1 MNEKEQVNREELI
14 EEIPDEV
21 GEKVLRA
28 FSQEDNIR
36 DNKNKVIMFVVS
48 AVALACAAFH
58 LYTSGFGLLES
69 MKQRAI
75 HLAFMMFLVFLLYPA
90 RKKDA
95 DKGPSVLDIIFA
107 VAGSLASLMVVIFY
121 KNFMMSFGISD
132 RKFQIAFIVLT
143 ILILEATRRCV
154 AKELSIIAAFFLLY
168 AIFGNYFPGVFKVT
182 SFSLQRLTD
191 HLYMIP
197 EGIFGTCLGTASNY
211 IILFVIFGTFLEASG
226 MGILIRDFAI
236 ALTGQAVGGPAKIS
250 IVSSAIFGSVSGSA
264 AANVVTTGSFT
275 IPLMKKTGYSPS
287 FAAAVEAAA
296 STGGQI
302 VPPVMGTAA
311 FLMADI
317 LGMDYGKILVAA
329 ILPALL
335 YYISLFAMVH
345 LRAKKIGLH
354 GIPKEECPDLKKV
367 LLERGH
373 MFFPFLIVIAMI
385 CMRFSPIYAGFY
397 GILSVVFFASLR
409 KSTRMS
415 PKTILNA
422 CISGVKKA
430 VNVSIACACVGFV
443 VGVSV
448 LTGIGTILSNYML
461 ILSGN
466 NLQLLCLIVA
476 AVSIFLGM
484 GLPATGVYIVTVTV
498 CVPALIQLGVPP
510 LAAHMFPFYYGI
522 YASITPPV
530 CIGSYA
536 AAGLAGCSPQDAGY
550 AGFKIAIPGLLI
562 PFIFIISPALLFA
575 NGTTLF
581 QTAQTFCTALI
592 GVISMACAV
601 EGWFMAAAS
610 RVEMALFFFGGV
622 SMALPGSL
630 TDGIGLLCIA
640 AAGTMQYLRYRRA
653 KTDDRSDE

>member
-1 MNEKEQVNREELI
+1 MYEQDHAKQDKMV
-14 EEIPDEV
+14 EEIPESI
-21 GEKVLRA
+21 GEEVLRN

-36 DNKNKVIMFVVS
+36 DSKSKVVTIAVS

-95 DKGPSVLDIIFA
+95 KKGPSPLDILFA
-107 VAGSLASLMVVIFY
+107 LAGSLSALMVVIFY
-121 KNFMMSFGISD
+121 DNFIMSFGISD

-143 ILILEATRRCV
+143 LLILEATRRCV
-154 AKELSIIAAFFLLY
+154 AKELSLIAAFFLLY
-168 AIFGNYFPGVFKVT
+168 AVFGNYFPGVFRVT

-317 LGMDYGKILVAA
+317 LGVDYGKILVAA

-354 GIPKEECPDLKKV
+354 GIPKEDCPDLKKV

-373 MFFPFLIVIAMI
+373 MFFPFIIVIAMI

-397 GILSVVFFASLR
+397 GILSVILFSSLR
-409 KSTRMS
+409 KSTRMT
-415 PKTILNA
+415 PRMILEA
-422 CISGVKKA
+422 CINGVKKA
-430 VNVSIACACVGFV
+430 VNVSVACACVGFV

-461 ILSGN
+461 VLSGG
-466 NLQLLCLIVA
+466 NLLLLCLIIA
-476 AVSIFLGM
+476 GVSIFLGM

-498 CVPALIQLGVPP
+498 CVPALIRLGVPP

-536 AAGLAGCSPQDAGY
+536 AAGLAGCSPQEAGY

-562 PFIFIISPALLFA
+562 PMIFIISPALLFA
-575 NGTTLF
+575 DGTTF
-581 QTAQTFCTALI
+581 IQTTHTFFTALL
-592 GVISMACAV
+592 GVVSMSCAI
-601 EGWFMAAAS
+601 EGWLVTAAS
-610 RVEMALFFFGGV
+610 GVEKILFFFGGAC
-622 SMALPGSL
+622 MALPGLL
-630 TDGIGLLCIA
+630 TDGIGLLCVA
-640 AAGTMQYLRYRRA
+640 AAAVLQFLKYHKKKLA
-653 KTDDRSDE
+653 